1 MNIQELMRQAQQ
13 LQKKMLDAQDEIAK
27 KIVEASA
34 GGGIVKVKV
43 NGALEIVG
51 IEIDP
56 SVVDPNDV
64 TMLQDLVVAAVNE
77 GLRKAKEMKEQEIA
91 KLTGGIKLPGMG
103 MI

>member
-103 MI
+103 MM